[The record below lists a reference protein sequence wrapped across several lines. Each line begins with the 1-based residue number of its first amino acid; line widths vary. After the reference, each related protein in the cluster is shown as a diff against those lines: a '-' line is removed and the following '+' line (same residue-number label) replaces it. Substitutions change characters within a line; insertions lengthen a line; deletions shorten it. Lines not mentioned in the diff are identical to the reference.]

1 VTRAGPGASWR
12 RLALGREDY
21 IHAFDFAK
29 FRVRTIAPQPIAR
42 RALSLATANKTLGC
56 LQRSQIKSMPA
67 LWRIQGVL
75 VSVQLGDESDHFRLI
90 G

>member
-1 VTRAGPGASWR
+1 MR
-12 RLALGREDY
+12 
-21 IHAFDFAK
+21 FDFAK
-29 FRVRTIAPQPIAR
+29 FRVEDYRPTADCPAR
-42 RALSLATANKTLGC
+42 IIPRNGEQDIGP